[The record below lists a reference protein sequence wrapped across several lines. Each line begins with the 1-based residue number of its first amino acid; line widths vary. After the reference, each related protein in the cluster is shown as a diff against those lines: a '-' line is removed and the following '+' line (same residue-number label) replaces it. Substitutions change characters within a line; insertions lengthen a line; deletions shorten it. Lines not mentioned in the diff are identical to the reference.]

1 MAHTPSM
8 SASRGYTIGLVSVV
22 AAACGIALAVNTTVN
37 PWRVTPMPWSSQKLD
52 PYRDISSQIRTGKA
66 GIVRANKTINAA
78 LVGSSRVANGLDPEY
93 SGWQGKT
100 VVNLGCSGGFIYE
113 SSALTRYLLAERKVD
128 TILFGVDPGDL
139 SSLTDTRPLG
149 DFASSPLA
157 GKQDRFN
164 RELRYLIGVSTF
176 EASAQTLKRY
186 ASQEPTQYTPKGL
199 RARPKK
205 KGQRGQLDFI
215 QARIQGEAE
224 FDVPDTSRPAITPA
238 KAKLLE
244 DLMREARAKNTRFI
258 AFIHPT
264 HAMMNARA
272 ADAADPPVV
281 FEAERRA
288 VLETATRVNAETH
301 PGPPIEVWDF
311 CDYHPLNCDPLP
323 QDRESS
329 MLHWGDLGHYS
340 IEVGN
345 LIQSR
350 IMGWPLPIEGGENYG
365 TRLTPETL
373 EPWFEHVRQGYRAY
387 LSGPGAA
394 DVARKEEWI
403 QEAEAKK

>member
-1 MAHTPSM
+1 M

-52 PYRDISSQIRTGKA
+52 PYRDISSQIRTSKV
-66 GIVRANKTINAA
+66 GIVRANPAINAA
-78 LVGSSRVANGLDPEY
+78 VIGSSRVANGLDPEHP
-93 SGWQGKT
+93 GWQGKT

-113 SSALTRYLLAERKVD
+113 SSALARYLLAERKVE

-139 SSLTDTRPLG
+139 GSLTDTRPLG
-149 DFASSPLA
+149 DFYASPLA
-157 GKQDRFN
+157 GAQDRFN

-186 ASQEPTQYTPKGL
+186 ASGEATEYTPKGL

-205 KGQRGQLDFI
+205 RGQRSQLDFI
-215 QARIQGEAE
+215 KARIQGEAE

-272 ADAADPPVV
+272 ADAANPPVV
-281 FEAERRA
+281 FEHERRA
-288 VLETATRVNAETH
+288 VLETAVRVNAEAH

-311 CDYHPLNCDPLP
+311 CDYHPLNCEPLP
-323 QDRESS
+323 QDRQSS

-350 IMGWPLPIEGGENYG
+350 IMDWPIPIKGGDNYG

-373 EPWFEHVRQGYRAY
+373 DPWFAHVRQGYRAY
-387 LSGPGAA
+387 LGGPGAA

>member
-1 MAHTPSM
+1 M
-8 SASRGYTIGLVSVV
+8 SASRGYTIGLISVV

-66 GIVRANKTINAA
+66 GIVRANKTIDAA

-113 SSALTRYLLAERKVD
+113 SSALARYLLAERKVD

-164 RELRYLIGVSTF
+164 RELRYLIGVST
-176 EASAQTLKRY
+176 
-186 ASQEPTQYTPKGL
+186 YTPKGL

-205 KGQRGQLDFI
+205 KGQRSQLDFI

-365 TRLTPETL
+365 TRLSPETL
-373 EPWFEHVRQGYRAY
+373 EPWLEHVRQGYRAY
-387 LSGPGAA
+387 LSGPGAT
-394 DVARKEEWI
+394 DVARKEAWI
-403 QEAEAKK
+403 TEAEAKK

>member
-1 MAHTPSM
+1 
-8 SASRGYTIGLVSVV
+8 
-22 AAACGIALAVNTTVN
+22 
-37 PWRVTPMPWSSQKLD
+37 
-52 PYRDISSQIRTGKA
+52 
-66 GIVRANKTINAA
+66 
-78 LVGSSRVANGLDPEY
+78 
-93 SGWQGKT
+93 
-100 VVNLGCSGGFIYE
+100 
-113 SSALTRYLLAERKVD
+113 
-128 TILFGVDPGDL
+128 
-139 SSLTDTRPLG
+139 
-149 DFASSPLA
+149 
-157 GKQDRFN
+157 
-164 RELRYLIGVSTF
+164 
-176 EASAQTLKRY
+176 
-186 ASQEPTQYTPKGL
+186 
-199 RARPKK
+199 
-205 KGQRGQLDFI
+205 
-215 QARIQGEAE
+215 
-224 FDVPDTSRPAITPA
+224 
-238 KAKLLE
+238 
-244 DLMREARAKNTRFI
+244 MREARAKNTRFI